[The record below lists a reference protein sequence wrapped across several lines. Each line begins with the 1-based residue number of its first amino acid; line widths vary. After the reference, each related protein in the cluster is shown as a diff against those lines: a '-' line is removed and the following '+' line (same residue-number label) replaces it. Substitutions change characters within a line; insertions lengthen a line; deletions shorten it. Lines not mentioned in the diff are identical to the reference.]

1 MADWL
6 LTQYP
11 IHAGD
16 NVLELGCGTG
26 SMWKGRIEHLPFG
39 CHVTLTDISPA
50 MVDAARE
57 QLADVRGVKFEC
69 ADIQNLP
76 YPDASFDVVI
86 ANMMLYHVPDIARG
100 LSEVRRVLRRDG
112 RFFC

>member
-1 MADWL
+1 M
-6 LTQYP
+6 
-11 IHAGD
+11 
-16 NVLELGCGTG
+16 
-26 SMWKGRIEHLPFG
+26 
-39 CHVTLTDISPA
+39 LTDISPA

-86 ANMMLYHVPDIARG
+86 ANMMLYHVPDIACG

-112 RFFC
+112 RFFARHTAKTGWGASSTT

>member
-1 MADWL
+1 MPYD
-6 LTQYP
+6 TDRH
-11 IHAGD
+11 IAG
-16 NVLELGCGTG
+16 NG
-26 SMWKGRIEHLPFG
+26 GRGAEK
-39 CHVTLTDISPA
+39 
-50 MVDAARE
+50 
-57 QLADVRGVKFEC
+57 LADVRGVKFEC

-76 YPDASFDVVI
+76 YQDASFDVVI

>member
-1 MADWL
+1 MPYDADRH
-6 LTQYP
+6 
-11 IHAGD
+11 IAG
-16 NVLELGCGTG
+16 NG
-26 SMWKGRIEHLPFG
+26 GRGAEK
-39 CHVTLTDISPA
+39 
-50 MVDAARE
+50 
-57 QLADVRGVKFEC
+57 LADVRGAKFEC

-76 YPDASFDVVI
+76 YPDESFDVVI

>member
-1 MADWL
+1 M
-6 LTQYP
+6 
-11 IHAGD
+11 
-16 NVLELGCGTG
+16 
-26 SMWKGRIEHLPFG
+26 
-39 CHVTLTDISPA
+39 TLTDISPA

-57 QLADVRGVKFEC
+57 QLDDVCGVKFEF